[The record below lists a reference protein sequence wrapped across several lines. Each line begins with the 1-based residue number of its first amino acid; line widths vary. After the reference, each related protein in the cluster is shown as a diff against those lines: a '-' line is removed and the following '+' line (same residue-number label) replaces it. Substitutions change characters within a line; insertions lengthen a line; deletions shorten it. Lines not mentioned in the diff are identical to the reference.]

1 MTYATKTRGVAGLAA
16 IITGVM
22 LIGTTGL
29 TFTLGWGL
37 WAVGLAVLLAAIP
50 SSGDERPP
58 RGKAAR
64 ARYSL
69 VS

>member
-1 MTYATKTRGVAGLAA
+1 
-16 IITGVM
+16 M